1 MSYGIRRPSI
11 FQRLDKDNDGVID
24 MNEAN
29 EDPSMSESKF
39 RAMDANGDGKITDNE
54 NADNQLEMGAA
65 GGPAA
70 SKHAWTGAASSVA
83 STHGPAPGAK
93 YKALYSCRGQNRDEL
108 NFERGAIITNVKR
121 RDNEDEWYEGTLR
134 DGTVGLFPA
143 TFAYA
148 MAPGM
153 ATVSSA

>member
-1 MSYGIRRPSI
+1 MMSYGIRRPST
-11 FQRLDKDNDGVID
+11 FQRLDKDNDGDID
-24 MNEAN
+24 EDEAN
-29 EDPSMSESKF
+29 EDPNMSESKF
-39 RAMDANGDGKITDNE
+39 RAMDTNGDGEISDDE
-54 NADNQLEMGAA
+54 HADYQLEMGAA

-70 SKHAWTGAASSVA
+70 SKHAWTGAA

-143 TFAYA
+143 NFAYA